1 MQYKFKKMLL
11 YSENKFSFKKY
22 IFKIY
27 NAIKF
32 RYFSDPT
39 IFMNKNPRYRD
50 WYIGDYTYC
59 SSSEPVKIVYYG
71 ENVKLS
77 VGKFCSFAAGV
88 KLILGG
94 NHRLDWVTAFP
105 FSVFYQELEH
115 IKGHPISKGNIEI
128 GNDVWIGESACIMS
142 GIKIG
147 NGVVIASN
155 SVVTKDIP
163 AYCVVAGNPAKVI
176 KIRFAES
183 EILELQKI
191 AWWDWDINKII
202 DQGELLLNDNI
213 QDFIKT
219 HSV

>member
-1 MQYKFKKMLL
+1 
-11 YSENKFSFKKY
+11 
-22 IFKIY
+22 
-27 NAIKF
+27 
-32 RYFSDPT
+32 
-39 IFMNKNPRYRD
+39 
-50 WYIGDYTYC
+50 
-59 SSSEPVKIVYYG
+59 
-71 ENVKLS
+71 
-77 VGKFCSFAAGV
+77 V